1 MATRGRDAKNIVA
14 CAQLYAVVLM
24 LYFMC
29 LACPGPVT
37 RVGDW
42 TKSRNYRE
50 HRGRE
55 RRVPRL
61 RSANHGGNMLQSQ
74 QNQQLKAQIVD
85 DQRSVTAIVCS
96 KKITSYLPYTVMGT
110 RYKEGH
116 YICIAFFNN
125 KIK

>member
-14 CAQLYAVVLM
+14 CAQLYTIVLM

-37 RVGDW
+37 QVGDW

-96 KKITSYLPYTVMGT
+96 KKITSYLRQVVISA
-110 RYKEGH
+110 E
-116 YICIAFFNN
+116 F
-125 KIK
+125 